1 MSRSIDERMLER
13 VDRQGATTW
22 SGATFRHA
30 APRRDPLS
38 GAGARINGGRWNP
51 KDLFAALYLA
61 TPVEAC
67 MGELARMAHSQG
79 VTAEVLL
86 GVPRVLHDISV
97 SDARVLDLR
106 EPEQRAAVGLED
118 SDISDSDWT
127 LCQQVGHAAWFLG
140 LQGIIAPSATG
151 RGLVLTLFEG
161 RLDPGQVVVTN
172 SRDLTHDLFDSLK

>member
-1 MSRSIDERMLER
+1 
-13 VDRQGATTW
+13 
-22 SGATFRHA
+22 
-30 APRRDPLS
+30 
-38 GAGARINGGRWNP
+38 
-51 KDLFAALYLA
+51 
-61 TPVEAC
+61 
-67 MGELARMAHSQG
+67 MAHSQG
-79 VTAEVLL
+79 VAGEVLL

-140 LQGIIAPSATG
+140 LQGVIAPSAAG